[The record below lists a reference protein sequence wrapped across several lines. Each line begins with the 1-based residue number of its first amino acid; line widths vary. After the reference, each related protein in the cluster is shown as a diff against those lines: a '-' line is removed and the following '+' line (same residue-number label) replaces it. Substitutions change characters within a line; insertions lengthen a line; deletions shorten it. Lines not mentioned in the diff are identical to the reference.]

1 MKRKFKQLSEEEK
14 QEAMLKI
21 LEHNVKYMM
30 RAVMKM
36 SASLG
41 FMHDIENNFQSVCHK
56 GSPLYVAF
64 LKYQKQFDSITEQVM
79 TELNAYSHEKLMD
92 MWNLFFDAL
101 NNVKMSDELDTN
113 ALRIYIANKSAQK
126 DIAKV
131 YNSKFEAVPI
141 NLTRC
146 TALVS
151 LTTFRSRKILIDV
164 SDQAI
169 EQAVAIIDEIG
180 EKIEGV
186 KIIEDEVQD

>member
-21 LEHNVKYMM
+21 FDHNVKHMM

-41 FMHDIENNFQSVCHK
+41 FMHDIENNFPSVCHK

-64 LKYQKQFDSITEQVM
+64 LRYQKQFDSITDQVM
-79 TELNAYSHEKLMD
+79 KELNAYSHEKLMD
-92 MWNLFFDAL
+92 MYSLFFDAL

-131 YNSKFEAVPI
+131 YNSKFETVPI

-151 LTTFRSRKILIDV
+151 LTTFRSRKILVGV
-164 SDQAI
+164 SDQSI
-169 EQAVAIIDEIG
+169 EKAVAIIDEIG